1 LRSRATPRALGAA
14 GRAGRWAV
22 QNAVAL
28 PLFLLIGFYTTRVV
42 AVALFAL
49 VASIYTIWAHRRV
62 VTGRLSVEMP
72 TWAIVCFMG

>member
-1 LRSRATPRALGAA
+1 
-14 GRAGRWAV
+14 V

-49 VASIYTIWAHRRV
+49 VASIYAISAQRRV
-62 VTGRLSVEMP
+62 VKGRLSVEMP
-72 TWAIVCFMG
+72 TWATVRFMG